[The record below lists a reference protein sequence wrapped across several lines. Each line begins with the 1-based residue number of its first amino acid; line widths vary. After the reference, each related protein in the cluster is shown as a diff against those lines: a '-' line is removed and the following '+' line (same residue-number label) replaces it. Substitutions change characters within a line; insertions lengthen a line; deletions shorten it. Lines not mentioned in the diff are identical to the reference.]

1 MRTYKLCSARGSLL
15 GVIGVP
21 DEIGDWIERR
31 DVARA
36 PYYPGLRLCSLARC
50 RHYRHQIGH
59 HRAVCGLSAFNDRVA
74 WPHGVRQSKEVGS
87 SDITTLDARS
97 CEGPGVFLCLCRL

>member
-36 PYYPGLRLCSLARC
+36 PYYPGLPVCVHWRDADIIDIKSVTIVRS
-50 RHYRHQIGH
+50 H
-59 HRAVCGLSAFNDRVA
+59 HRPGAVEIHGMSLEEVEQMPGFSFAPSAA
-74 WPHGVRQSKEVGS
+74 Y
-87 SDITTLDARS
+87 LRS
-97 CEGPGVFLCLCRL
+97 MIE